1 MDMDELENDENLKSK
16 LALSRLSSQ
25 LRNMAQ
31 ISSANSPSISSSSE
45 ESDDLSEDEADNAGV
60 WISFFISKLQ

>member
-1 MDMDELENDENLKSK
+1 MDDSEQDENLKSK

-31 ISSANSPSISSSSE
+31 ISANSPSISSSSE
-45 ESDDLSEDEADNAGV
+45 ESDDLSDDEGGKSGV
-60 WISFFISKLQ
+60 

>member
-1 MDMDELENDENLKSK
+1 MDDAELEENLKSK

-31 ISSANSPSISSSSE
+31 ISANSPSISTSSE
-45 ESDDLSEDEADNAGV
+45 ESEDLSEDEGGNSGV
-60 WISFFISKLQ
+60 C

>member
-1 MDMDELENDENLKSK
+1 MDNTEQDEKLRNK

-31 ISSANSPSISSSSE
+31 ISATSPSISSSSE
-45 ESDDLSEDEADNAGV
+45 ESDDLSEDEGEHSGV
-60 WISFFISKLQ
+60 LFLI

>member
-1 MDMDELENDENLKSK
+1 MDMDDLEQDENMKNK

-31 ISSANSPSISSSSE
+31 NSPTSPSISSSSE
-45 ESDDLSEDEADNAGV
+45 DSDDLSEDEGDQAGV
-60 WISFFISKLQ
+60 SMIIYLII